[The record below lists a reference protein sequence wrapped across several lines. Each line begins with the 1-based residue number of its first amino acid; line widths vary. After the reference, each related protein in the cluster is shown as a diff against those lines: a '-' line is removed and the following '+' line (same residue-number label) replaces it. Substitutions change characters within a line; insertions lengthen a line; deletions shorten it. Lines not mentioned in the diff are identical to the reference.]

1 MTRVMLNNK
10 SMPKSFWGEA
20 INTACHT
27 LNRVYFRLDT
37 KKTPYELWREKK
49 PVVKYFRVFGNDCYI
64 LWGQEN
70 LEKFDA
76 KSDKGFFLGYSTSSR
91 AYRVYNLRTK
101 TMMES
106 ANVVINDE
114 QCAEAHAEKVQQVQ
128 ERSIEVE
135 DTLPKEYVEKS
146 TDEEL
151 LILNDTVSEPTTL
164 VRETPQE
171 HDKSSTPARHK
182 STTTSLVKGP
192 SARVELNHPSTN
204 ILGSLNDNMRLR
216 SIALNFITHSCYLS

>member
-1 MTRVMLNNK
+1 M
-10 SMPKSFWGEA
+10 
-20 INTACHT
+20 
-27 LNRVYFRLDT
+27 
-37 KKTPYELWREKK
+37 
-49 PVVKYFRVFGNDCYI
+49 
-64 LWGQEN
+64 
-70 LEKFDA
+70 EKFDA

-216 SIALNFITHSCYLS
+216 STALNFITHSCYLS

>member
-1 MTRVMLNNK
+1 M
-10 SMPKSFWGEA
+10 
-20 INTACHT
+20 
-27 LNRVYFRLDT
+27 
-37 KKTPYELWREKK
+37 
-49 PVVKYFRVFGNDCYI
+49 
-64 LWGQEN
+64 
-70 LEKFDA
+70 EKFDA

-114 QCAEAHAEKVQQVQ
+114 QCAEAHAEEVQQVQ

-171 HDKSSTPARHK
+171 HDKFSTPARHK

-216 SIALNFITHSCYLS
+216 SIALNFITYSCYLS

>member
-1 MTRVMLNNK
+1 
-10 SMPKSFWGEA
+10 
-20 INTACHT
+20 
-27 LNRVYFRLDT
+27 
-37 KKTPYELWREKK
+37 
-49 PVVKYFRVFGNDCYI
+49 
-64 LWGQEN
+64 
-70 LEKFDA
+70 
-76 KSDKGFFLGYSTSSR
+76 
-91 AYRVYNLRTK
+91 
-101 TMMES
+101 MMES

-146 TDEEL
+146 IDEEL

-216 SIALNFITHSCYLS
+216 STALNFITHSCYLS